1 MQRRQHLLEVGQFA
15 FAEAGTDPPGELQP
29 TWTGDAHEQRPDATA
44 APAFP
49 GAPATND
56 DFLGVPVLVLTHDAQ
71 RRPG

>member
-49 GAPATND
+49 ARQPPMTTSWV
-56 DFLGVPVLVLTHDAQ
+56 FQCLSLTHDAQ